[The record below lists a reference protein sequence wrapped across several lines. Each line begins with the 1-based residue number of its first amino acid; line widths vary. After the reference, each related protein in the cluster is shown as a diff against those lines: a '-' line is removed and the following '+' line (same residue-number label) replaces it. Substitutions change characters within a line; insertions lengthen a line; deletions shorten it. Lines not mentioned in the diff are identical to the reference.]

1 MLLKPGEKI
10 FVAHRRLFEKDGSR
24 FFVGSVDY
32 FEDGIVRTTGHSYL
46 RDNFTGAMLEKPE
59 ERTKL
64 LSIVSGTLLVYVLP
78 ASVELN
84 DLEFVEIGGMVM
96 MRDGKNFIMNLSD
109 TLRSTQL

>member
-1 MLLKPGEKI
+1 MLLSKGEKI

-24 FFVGSVDY
+24 FFVGQVDH

-64 LSIVSGTLLVYVLP
+64 LSIVSGTLIVYVIP
-78 ASVELN
+78 QHVELN
-84 DLEFVEIGGMVM
+84 DLEFVDVGGMLM
-96 MRDGKNFIMNLSD
+96 MRDGKSFSMNLSD
-109 TLRSTQL
+109 TLRTVQL